1 VTQPSN
7 NDAAGAL
14 TGNGAGSI
22 VPEDQEVQG
31 MSRKIYVGNLNYAT
45 TDDSV
50 KELFQQFGP
59 VESATVIIDKA
70 TGRTR
75 GFGFVEMG
83 SEEAART
90 AIQKL
95 DGREF
100 EGRRLRVNAAQ
111 EKPKRPS

>member
-1 VTQPSN
+1 
-7 NDAAGAL
+7 
-14 TGNGAGSI
+14 
-22 VPEDQEVQG
+22 

-50 KELFQQFGP
+50 RELFQQSGT
-59 VESATVIIDKA
+59 VESATVIIDQA

-83 SEEAART
+83 TEEAARI
-90 AIQKL
+90 AIEKL
-95 DGREF
+95 DGMEF

-111 EKPKRPS
+111 EKPKRPA

>member
-1 VTQPSN
+1 
-7 NDAAGAL
+7 
-14 TGNGAGSI
+14 
-22 VPEDQEVQG
+22 

-50 KELFQQFGP
+50 RELFQHYGP
-59 VESATVIIDKA
+59 VDSATVIMDQA

-83 SEEAART
+83 TEEAARL
-90 AIQKL
+90 AIEKL
-95 DGREF
+95 DGMEF

>member
-1 VTQPSN
+1 
-7 NDAAGAL
+7 
-14 TGNGAGSI
+14 
-22 VPEDQEVQG
+22 

-50 KELFQQFGP
+50 RELFQRFGA
-59 VESATVIIDKA
+59 VESATVILDQA

-83 SEEAART
+83 TEEAARI
-90 AIQKL
+90 AIEKL
-95 DGREF
+95 DGMEF

>member
-1 VTQPSN
+1 
-7 NDAAGAL
+7 
-14 TGNGAGSI
+14 
-22 VPEDQEVQG
+22 

-50 KELFQQFGP
+50 RELFHQFGQ
-59 VESATVIIDKA
+59 VESATVVIDQA
-70 TGRTR
+70 TGRTK

-83 SEEAART
+83 TEEAART
-90 AIQKL
+90 AIEKL
-95 DGREF
+95 DGMEF

>member
-1 VTQPSN
+1 MPTV
-7 NDAAGAL
+7 L
-14 TGNGAGSI
+14 
-22 VPEDQEVQG
+22 EVHG

-50 KELFQQFGP
+50 LELFQQFGT
-59 VESATVIIDKA
+59 VESATVIMDQT

-83 SEEAART
+83 TEEAART
-90 AIQKL
+90 AIEKL